1 MKKSFALI
9 IIAGVACS
17 LQIASAG
24 EISGKVTLK
33 GTPPKEAENNDIKSN
48 ADCAKMHTGPVT
60 THHFVV
66 GAGGE
71 LANVVVSLQGPNVKP
86 SSGGSAAPAVLDQ
99 KGCEYTPTILAVQT
113 DQKLM
118 VKNSDPVMH
127 NVHPM
132 PAAAGNKEDNKAQ
145 MPNGPDLAFAFSKPE
160 NFLKVKCD
168 VHPWMFAWITVFDHP
183 YFAVSGKDGTFT
195 IHNVPAGNYKIQA
208 VHRKAGTTTQEI
220 EVKEGEPAKADF
232 TLEVK

>member
-1 MKKSFALI
+1 MKKTFAFI
-9 IIAGVACS
+9 IVTGLAAS
-17 LQIASAG
+17 LQIACAG
-24 EISGKVTLK
+24 EISGKIMLK

-99 KGCEYTPTILAVQT
+99 KGCEYMPTILAVQT
-113 DQKLM
+113 DQKLI

-132 PAAAGNKEDNKAQ
+132 PAVSGNKEDNKAQ
-145 MPNGPDLAFAFSKPE
+145 MPNGPDLPFTFSKPE
-160 NFLKVKCD
+160 TFLKVKCD

-183 YFAVSGKDGTFT
+183 YFAVSAKDGTYT
-195 IHNVPAGNYKIQA
+195 IHNVPAGTYKIQA
-208 VHRKAGTTTQEI
+208 AHRKAGMATQEI
-220 EVKEGEPAKADF
+220 EVKEGTPAKADF